1 MVRRKQPTPRKKRRR
16 VALTTISPTVRS
28 QFAPGFEPPTKPDLP
43 SETTWN
49 NMMASL
55 QAKYDTDQA
64 MLDKYRGPTDEQ
76 WDLIEASDPRYKR
89 PSKKRKK
96 TPAKKKSAPR
106 KKNKTPMKK
115 RKAVPKSKKKEKVCM
130 TLMQIVKAFPDF
142 AKKVCFHPKVSS
154 FRSIMAIPASSK
166 KKAVTFL

>member
-1 MVRRKQPTPRKKRRR
+1 MVRKKQQTPRKTKKR
-16 VALTTISPTVRS
+16 VALTTISPTVRG
-28 QFAPGFEPPTKPDLP
+28 QFAPGFEPPKNPDIP

-55 QAKYDTDQA
+55 QAQYDTDQA
-64 MLDKYRGPTDEQ
+64 MLDKYHGPTDEQ

-89 PSKKRKK
+89 PSKKRGKKKK
-96 TPAKKKSAPR
+96 TPAKK
-106 KKNKTPMKK
+106 KTPMKK
-115 RKAVPKSKKKEKVCM
+115 RKAAPKSKKKVCM

-154 FRSIMAIPASSK
+154 FRSIMAKPTSSK
-166 KKAVTFL
+166 KKASTFL